1 MDKGNADSGNEISS
15 SQVVFQ
21 LLAIVKNKNKNKNKQ
36 TNKKN
41 VEGPVKRV
49 EASLGLLGV

>member
-21 LLAIVKNKNKNKNKQ
+21 LLAVVKNKNKNKQ

-49 EASLGLLGV
+49 EAFLGLLGV

>member
-21 LLAIVKNKNKNKNKQ
+21 LLAIVKNKNKNKQ
-36 TNKKN
+36 TNKQK
-41 VEGPVKRV
+41 ERGR
-49 EASLGLLGV
+49 AC